1 MVLFATTFGLYV
13 LSSVAYCLVD
23 GQQENTPI
31 HNKIDNFYIFTSSLT
46 QVMICYIFWYMDTI
60 KFVPVPD
67 DWENDVEEFAYEE
80 VRVDR
85 TDSDFDLQLKMYQ

>member
-1 MVLFATTFGLYV
+1 
-13 LSSVAYCLVD
+13 
-23 GQQENTPI
+23 
-31 HNKIDNFYIFTSSLT
+31 
-46 QVMICYIFWYMDTI
+46 MICYIFWYMDTI

-67 DWENDVEEFAYEE
+67 DWENDDEEVAYEE